1 MQNEINSLQKT
12 LSLFKNYV
20 KSLPSTLIV
29 KPSHRIFKA
38 RILLKLHFQ
47 LLDAHCKA
55 EHFPEALKNAKSALR
70 RSQNIV
76 HSSLKACQEHIH
88 RHKLISSSPVTYNQ
102 GKNQQYVLLE
112 SPHYQLFHS
121 LVSKAMPI
129 LLFLDE
135 KSHSI
140 SKFPYAIP
148 SITLEDITNIQ
159 PWSYETLIKGPEIME
174 ELESDLMMEKIV
186 VHIACHFFLGNLL
199 KKNKNDELQIESD
212 IMIKRAWRICSQFLK
227 EDHPIYLA
235 VCKGRKKG
243 KSPIRRIRSGSRI
256 KTPAKVMK
264 TEPRSFSS
272 NKFKASPFRKLN
284 ESCRDLSHK
293 HDSGKYSKLRKTKGK

>member
-1 MQNEINSLQKT
+1 M
-12 LSLFKNYV
+12 
-20 KSLPSTLIV
+20 

-38 RILLKLHFQ
+38 RILLKIHLQ
-47 LLDAHCKA
+47 LLAAYCKV

-88 RHKLISSSPVTYNQ
+88 RHKLISSSPVTHKQ

-112 SPHYQLFHS
+112 SPHYQHFHS
-121 LVSKAMPI
+121 LVIKAMPI

-135 KSHSI
+135 KSQTI
-140 SKFPYAIP
+140 SKYPYSIP
-148 SITLEDITNIQ
+148 NITLEDITNIQ
-159 PWSYETLIKGPEIME
+159 PWSYETLVKGPEIME
-174 ELESDLMMEKIV
+174 ELESELMMEKIV

-199 KKNKNDELQIESD
+199 KKVKNDEHLIESG
-212 IMIKRAWRICSQFLK
+212 MMLKRALKICSQFLK
-227 EDHPIYLA
+227 EDHPIYVA
-235 VCKGRKKG
+235 VCKGKKKG
-243 KSPIRRIRSGSRI
+243 KTPIRRIRSGSRI

-264 TEPRSFSS
+264 SELRSFSS
-272 NKFKASPFRKLN
+272 NKIKASPFRKLN

-293 HDSGKYSKLRKTKGK
+293 YDGKLGKIRKTRGK